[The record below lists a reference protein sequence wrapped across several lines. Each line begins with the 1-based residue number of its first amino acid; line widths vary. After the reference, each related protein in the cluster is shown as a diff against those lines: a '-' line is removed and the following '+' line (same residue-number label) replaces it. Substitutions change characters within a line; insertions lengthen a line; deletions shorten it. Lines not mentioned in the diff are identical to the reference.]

1 MSLLR
6 MNVGMG
12 MTMART
18 MGSRTS
24 FEIRS
29 GVSTKP
35 ETNKKAKCVG
45 LSNKLDSELGWRKP
59 A

>member
-6 MNVGMG
+6 MNVGMA

-24 FEIRS
+24 FE
-29 GVSTKP
+29 
-35 ETNKKAKCVG
+35 KKRRVDEA
-45 LSNKLDSELGWRKP
+45 
-59 A
+59 